1 MKKKIIIDILMFI
14 LMLLEFSRGYL
25 EPIYHEIFGIL
36 LFILVIIHLILNKNY
51 IKNIFKGKYN
61 ISRIIM
67 LIINILFFTTFF
79 LSIIFGILSS
89 EELLTFLSINSLTI
103 IKLHKVISYIC
114 LITLGMHLGI
124 NMNAIFGK
132 IIKIIKSKIVLY
144 IISLIIIVYG
154 IYSFIKLD
162 IFKHLIG
169 TYGFSIIEGN
179 IFINILRYFSIV
191 MSISII
197 INIITKILKRRNN
210 NER

>member
-1 MKKKIIIDILMFI
+1 M
-14 LMLLEFSRGYL
+14 
-25 EPIYHEIFGIL
+25 
-36 LFILVIIHLILNKNY
+36 V
-51 IKNIFKGKYN
+51 
-61 ISRIIM
+61 
-67 LIINILFFTTFF
+67 
-79 LSIIFGILSS
+79 
-89 EELLTFLSINSLTI
+89 
-103 IKLHKVISYIC
+103 
-114 LITLGMHLGI
+114 
-124 NMNAIFGK
+124 
-132 IIKIIKSKIVLY
+132 
-144 IISLIIIVYG
+144 IIVYG